1 MQAGMQPTAAAGKQC
16 GSEGLCRWLL
26 WGSSVCGCSCARLCM
41 PKATALQ
48 YCGSIFASSSYRP
61 SLRISEG
68 PMSKS
73 VAWQHCCG
81 VVTVEAI
88 NSPVLLPDSDALG
101 SSCNGS
107 LCGLIPTVPPP
118 ATALNIQT
126 LQDCQ
131 TIYPACWHQNCPI
144 IGTTVYIIFLAAQ
157 IKDAKVCMCLLQTQ
171 HNYVMLACCDWGTR

>member
-48 YCGSIFASSSYRP
+48 YCGSILASSSYRR

-88 NSPVLLPDSDALG
+88 NSPVLLPDCDAEL
-101 SSCNGS
+101 
-107 LCGLIPTVPPP
+107 
-118 ATALNIQT
+118 
-126 LQDCQ
+126 
-131 TIYPACWHQNCPI
+131 
-144 IGTTVYIIFLAAQ
+144 
-157 IKDAKVCMCLLQTQ
+157 
-171 HNYVMLACCDWGTR
+171 